1 MCRIIFEQIHEQIL
15 SDALLQ
21 IPTLLCQL
29 NNLKKYDSASKL
41 LNTQCTASI
50 ESADDEK
57 RIWLY
62 PLGSCEFEAAASS
75 SAGHWPQGSDT
86 PETSSF
92 LTIKQ
97 NKKHQYTHNKRE
109 EGDESNSELRLFN
122 CAVDC
127 GTLDP
132 GKQRNTISAICWEL
146 DTGRKC
152 DCVIFSSFNKSYF
165 THRLQNSAKC
175 LNHKQGLRS
184 CSVQNSKMSLQNEID
199 Y

>member
-41 LNTQCTASI
+41 LNTASI

-62 PLGSCEFEAAASS
+62 PLGLCEFEAAASS

-97 NKKHQYTHNKRE
+97 NKNINTRTTRGRKGMSPTR
-109 EGDESNSELRLFN
+109 N
-122 CAVDC
+122 CLIVLWTAE
-127 GTLDP
+127 TLDP
-132 GKQRNTISAICWEL
+132 GKQRNTIYAICWEL
-146 DTGRKC
+146 DTERKC

-165 THRLQNSAKC
+165 THWLQNSA
-175 LNHKQGLRS
+175 
-184 CSVQNSKMSLQNEID
+184 
-199 Y
+199 

>member
-41 LNTQCTASI
+41 LNTQYSVSI
-50 ESADDEK
+50 ESGADDEK

-62 PLGSCEFEAAASS
+62 PLGLCEFEAASS

-97 NKKHQYTHNKRE
+97 NKNINTRTTRGRGWVQ
-109 EGDESNSELRLFN
+109 NSELRLFN
-122 CAVDC
+122 CAAVDC

-132 GKQRNTISAICWEL
+132 RKQRKIIYAICWEL
-146 DTGRKC
+146 DTERKC

-165 THRLQNSAKC
+165 TQLQNSAKR
-175 LNHKQGLRS
+175 LNDVRGLRS
-184 CSVQNSKMSLQNEID
+184 CSE
-199 Y
+199 